1 MGNLLPWWLI
11 SKKMAKIN
19 PYLYFLGN
27 AEEAFNF
34 YKSVFGGEFAMLQ
47 RFGSMPTQEGCEE
60 LSAADKEKIMH
71 VALPIS
77 DGHVL
82 MATDA
87 IGEHANDAVFGNNIS
102 LSISAD
108 SKEEA
113 DKIFNGLANGGTVT
127 MPIGDT
133 FWGAYFG
140 MCKDK
145 FGIQWMVNFD
155 YPQN

>member
-1 MGNLLPWWLI
+1 
-11 SKKMAKIN
+11 
-19 PYLYFLGN
+19 
-27 AEEAFNF
+27 
-34 YKSVFGGEFAMLQ
+34 MLQ
-47 RFGSMPTQEGCEE
+47 RFGDMPVQEGCEE
-60 LSAADKEKIMH
+60 LSAEDKNKIMH

-87 IGEHANDAVFGNNIS
+87 IGEHAVDAVIGNNFS
-102 LSISAD
+102 LSVSVD

-113 DKIFNGLANGGTVT
+113 DSIFNGLADGGTTT
-127 MPIGDT
+127 MPLSDT

-145 FGIQWMVNFD
+145 FGINWMVNYD
-155 YPQN
+155 YPQA

>member
-1 MGNLLPWWLI
+1 
-11 SKKMAKIN
+11 MAKIN
-19 PYLYFLGN
+19 PYLHFLGN
-27 AEEAFNF
+27 SEEVFSF

-47 RFGSMPTQEGCEE
+47 RFGEMPGCEE
-60 LSAADKEKIMH
+60 MKLSDEDKQKIMH
-71 VALPIS
+71 IALPIS

-87 IGEHANDAVFGNNIS
+87 VGEHAKDAVIGNNIS

-113 DKIFNGLANGGTVT
+113 DKIFNGLSNGGTVT
-127 MPIGDT
+127 VPLADT

-145 FGIQWMVNFD
+145 FGIQWMINYD
-155 YPQN
+155 YPQNQEGK